1 MKVILLQDIKK
12 IGKKNDIVEVAD
24 GQAKNFLIPKNLA
37 LEANNKNLNNLKA
50 KKDSNNRKENDKLK
64 KAELFKEIIEKN
76 SITIK
81 CKEKDGKLFGSITNQ
96 NISIEL
102 KKIGVDIEKKNIE
115 IKNQISNTG
124 SHLVKIKLYK
134 NFFVEKE
141 IIIVPE

>member
-12 IGKKNDIVEVAD
+12 IGKKNDIVEVPD

-96 NISIEL
+96 NISTEL
-102 KKIGVDIEKKNIE
+102 KRIGVDIEKKNIE
-115 IKNQISNTG
+115 IKNQISNIG
-124 SHLVKIKLYK
+124 SHLVKIKLHK